1 MSGDIYL
8 AAAGALACE
17 KRLQIIS
24 NNLANV
30 NTVGFKMEQGYFKQF
45 DPNDPAL
52 STVQNAA
59 GTESQADL
67 FWNNFNVYT
76 DYSSGPLKMTGNDF
90 DLALEGDGFF
100 CIQTPDGVHYT
111 RKGDFTLNADGILVT
126 RNGYPVLGE
135 GGEITVKSNANPNQY
150 AQFAVDEEGNVSVDG
165 QQVDTLRIVK
175 IADRSRLTKA
185 GDTLFKPPAAGA
197 TEVGAENFRVSQ
209 GYIELSNV
217 EVVKMM
223 TEMIEVLR
231 GYESYQKVIQA
242 ADESNARAINDVGK
256 L

>member
-1 MSGDIYL
+1 M
-8 AAAGALACE
+8 
-17 KRLQIIS
+17 
-24 NNLANV
+24 
-30 NTVGFKMEQGYFKQF
+30 
-45 DPNDPAL
+45 
-52 STVQNAA
+52 
-59 GTESQADL
+59 
-67 FWNNFNVYT
+67 
-76 DYSSGPLKMTGNDF
+76 
-90 DLALEGDGFF
+90 
-100 CIQTPDGVHYT
+100 
-111 RKGDFTLNADGILVT
+111 
-126 RNGYPVLGE
+126 
-135 GGEITVKSNANPNQY
+135 
-150 AQFAVDEEGNVSVDG
+150 SVDG

-175 IADRSRLTKA
+175 IGDPSRLTKA

-242 ADESNARAINDVGK
+242 ADESNAKAINDVGK